1 MSQWGW
7 GKPGTVIRGGWRCH
21 RRGRGPGR
29 PLAAEPA
36 LPAHLGRRFG
46 DGVRLWLASLQCRER
61 SQLPPRSPCTAHSMV
76 KSGVPLYGQKE
87 ALECTV
93 RSSSSQPLHSSQR
106 RKNRPTDESRKAER
120 GGERRKF
127 LGLRPAHQ
135 RVVVLGLKSGEQ
147 AQPLSCSRGPSVL
160 RPVAPG
166 VLRLCGGG
174 YRSGCHKPDRPLSSR
189 ARCLPPGLLL
199 HL

>member
-1 MSQWGW
+1 M
-7 GKPGTVIRGGWRCH
+7 IRGGWRCH

-106 RKNRPTDESRKAER
+106 RKNRPTDESREAEISGVASR
-120 GGERRKF
+120 T
-127 LGLRPAHQ
+127 PA
-135 RVVVLGLKSGEQ
+135 
-147 AQPLSCSRGPSVL
+147 
-160 RPVAPG
+160 
-166 VLRLCGGG
+166 
-174 YRSGCHKPDRPLSSR
+174 SSR
-189 ARCLPPGLLL
+189 ARPEKWGTGSAPLLL
-199 HL
+199 SWPICAQAGGSGCSQALRRGLQKWVSQTRPATE

>member
-61 SQLPPRSPCTAHSMV
+61 SQLPPAPRAQHVPWRKAGFHFTA
-76 KSGVPLYGQKE
+76 
-87 ALECTV
+87 
-93 RSSSSQPLHSSQR
+93 R
-106 RKNRPTDESRKAER
+106 RKRWNAQFGPLPHSLSILPK
-120 GGERRKF
+120 GGRIDLLMSPERRKF

-147 AQPLSCSRGPSVL
+147 AQPLSCSRGPSAL

>member
-1 MSQWGW
+1 MPPQRTRPRQASRRRAGPSCAP
-7 GKPGTVIRGGWRCH
+7 GKTLWR
-21 RRGRGPGR
+21 RRQAVAG
-29 PLAAEPA
+29 LAAVPGAIPA
-36 LPAHLGRRFG
+36 APPLP
-46 DGVRLWLASLQCRER
+46 V
-61 SQLPPRSPCTAHSMV
+61 HSMFLGE
-76 KSGVPLYGQKE
+76 KRGSTLRPEGSAGM
-87 ALECTV
+87 
-93 RSSSSQPLHSSQR
+93 HSSVLFLTASPFFP
-106 RKNRPTDESRKAER
+106 KEEESTLLMSP
-120 GGERRKF
+120 ERRKF

-147 AQPLSCSRGPSVL
+147 AQPLSCSRGPSAL